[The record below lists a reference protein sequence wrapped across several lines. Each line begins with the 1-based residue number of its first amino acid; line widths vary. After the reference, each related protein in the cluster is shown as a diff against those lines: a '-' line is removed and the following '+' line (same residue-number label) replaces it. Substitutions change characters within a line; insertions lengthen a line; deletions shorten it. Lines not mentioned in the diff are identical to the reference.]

1 MSKKHIF
8 VTAFMAVICIA
19 AAGCGQKWHYDPIT
33 DVNDL
38 EGRRV
43 GVNLSWEADY
53 MLTGRED
60 MQVVRYDT
68 TADMIMALSSDKI
81 DAMAIDS
88 MTWALIDSVSEG
100 IEKVEPA
107 FSDSGYM
114 LYFGPD
120 DKELADDFNSYLAE
134 FKKTE
139 DFKEFMKRVKNFDG
153 VNYKQAD
160 ITLTGKGDTINVA
173 VDTDGF
179 PHNFYEPG
187 KDEPVGYDIEAL
199 KHYANAR
206 DRKLVFYPS
215 TYNDAIAGLNNGL
228 YDVYVGYIGNIY
240 REEVENSGL
249 YTSDDL
255 YEDKMYCVQKTQAKI
270 SGQLDDIG

>member
-1 MSKKHIF
+1 MNKKNLIIF
-8 VTAFMAVICIA
+8 VMMTVVCLFS
-19 AAGCGQKWHYDPIT
+19 AGCGNEWHYDPIT

-60 MQVVRYDT
+60 LEVVRYDT

-81 DAMAIDS
+81 DAMATDS
-88 MTWALIDSVSEG
+88 MTCALIDSVSEG

-139 DFKEFMKRVKNFDG
+139 DFKEFMERIKGFDG

-199 KHYANAR
+199 KRFANAQ
-206 DRKLVFYPS
+206 DYQLVFYPS

-228 YDVYVGYIGNIY
+228 YDVYVGYIGSIY
-240 REEVENSGL
+240 REEVKGSGL

-255 YEDKMYCVQKTQAKI
+255 YEDKMYFLQKTQAKI